1 MATSKKNIT
10 ALTERQTRM
19 CGLTGRSFVH
29 KVQFVVEVGQLGVL
43 LFDDERDVVQQRD
56 LPVGGLGVQQLSNTK
71 DGC

>member
-1 MATSKKNIT
+1 
-10 ALTERQTRM
+10 M